1 MNTRRALSKLSVDVV
16 QFAKPSEVKPGDS
29 LPVVLKFD
37 QSGDDISKPSNAT
50 TVDTTSLFTL
60 LGSLG
65 GK

>member
-1 MNTRRALSKLSVDVV
+1 M
-16 QFAKPSEVKPGDS
+16 
-29 LPVVLKFD
+29 PVVLNFD

-50 TVDTTSLFTL
+50 AVDTTSLLTL